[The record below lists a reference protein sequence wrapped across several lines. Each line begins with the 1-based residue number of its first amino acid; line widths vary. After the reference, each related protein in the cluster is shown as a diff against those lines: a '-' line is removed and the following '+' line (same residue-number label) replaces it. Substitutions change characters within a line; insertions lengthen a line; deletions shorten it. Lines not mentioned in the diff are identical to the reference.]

1 MLKNYPIKFNNV
13 AIPFPNSLDIGNEV
27 LENINETEAGT
38 DVAQIRRISKLTL
51 SLSFR
56 LMNSYLAFFEGYAF
70 NTSTISVQFY
80 SATANAYQTKTMRM
94 RNFKYKLVEQS
105 EKVNDINGMYDI
117 SFDLIEM

>member
-1 MLKNYPIKFNNV
+1 MLNNYPIKFNNV

-51 SLSFR
+51 SMSFR
-56 LMNSYLAFFEGYAF
+56 LMNSYLAIFEGYAF
-70 NTSTISVQFY
+70 STSTISVSFY

-117 SFDLIEM
+117 SFELIEM